1 MSGDKAEPV
10 AVGYYNEFPNFMKP
24 VPNADFRSRRL
35 ILEPEDFALGPDAP
49 DGPPTDL
56 IDIAVWRS
64 MTSLQDDVSIR
75 TTDHFGCELK
85 DLWECWTEWS
95 CLTGVLQSLSG
106 NPQESPICHVASDVG
121 DEFQSSICNALVGFY
136 RVAFSCLRNALEHM
150 SIGAQLELSP
160 DTTLFQAWLN
170 GDRELGLGWAAD
182 LLRNNRRVVPIEQH
196 CQLHAGDDFFRQK
209 TPGGDSGGVRRLFK
223 KLSKFTH
230 GSPGFTDADIRNS
243 NGPIFV
249 PGTFRD
255 WAACFRLTFSIA
267 VFEAKLA
274 EHNLTLLAFG
284 SSLTAQGLFQ
294 RAISQLPNNE
304 DVVKLLTAVPVTFW

>member
-1 MSGDKAEPV
+1 
-10 AVGYYNEFPNFMKP
+10 MKP
-24 VPNADFRSRRL
+24 VPDTDFRSRRL
-35 ILEPEDFALGPDAP
+35 SLGPDDFALGPDAP

-56 IDIAVWRS
+56 IEIAVWRS

-75 TTDHFGCELK
+75 TSDHFGSELK
-85 DLWECWTEWS
+85 DLWKCWTEWS
-95 CLTGVLQSLSG
+95 CLTGALQSLSS

-160 DTTLFQAWLN
+160 DSTLFQAWLR
-170 GDRELGLGWAAD
+170 GDSELGLGWAAD
-182 LLRNNRRVVPIEQH
+182 LLRNNRRVVPIERH

-209 TPGGDSGGVRRLFK
+209 APGDDGGGVRRLFK

-249 PGTFRD
+249 PETFRD
-255 WAACFRLTFSIA
+255 WATCFKLTFSIV

-274 EHNLTLLAFG
+274 KHNLASLAFG
-284 SSLTAQGLFQ
+284 SSLTAQSLFQ
-294 RAISQLPNNE
+294 RAVSQLPPSE
-304 DVVKLLTAVPVTFW
+304 AIAKPLLALPANFW